1 MDNTV
6 ATDEQIAQ
14 YVDALRDAYLIL
26 RRQTRPE
33 SFGFGRQHDP
43 ELKKLAVSLFNRRAN
58 PYSYMQYMF
67 DRAAVH
73 GNDVTFANI
82 IFSPKMLN
90 MYFMERPERESDL
103 RILYGL
109 MSNTLSVQL
118 KKGKSLER
126 VLLDP
131 SYELNAVFRYVAALA
146 ANQPRLAE
154 VFAEDAKR
162 MMMFEP
168 LYAELYKDWLPKPQ
182 ELRNVE
188 PCARAGTKLPA

>member
-1 MDNTV
+1 MDNAV

-14 YVDALRDAYLIL
+14 YVDALRDAYLTL
-26 RRQTRPE
+26 RRTTRPE
-33 SFGFGRQHDP
+33 SFGLGRKHDP
-43 ELKKLAVSLFNRRAN
+43 ELRKLAVSLFNRRAN

-67 DRAAVH
+67 DCGAMR
-73 GNDVTFANI
+73 GNDVAFANI

-90 MYFMERPERESDL
+90 MYFMERPEREADL
-103 RILYGL
+103 KILSGL
-109 MSNTLSVQL
+109 QSNLLSVQL

-126 VLLDP
+126 ILLDQ

-146 ANQPRLAE
+146 ANQPQLAKI
-154 VFAEDAKR
+154 FAEDAKR

-182 ELRNVE
+182 ELRDVE
-188 PCARAGTKLPA
+188 PCARAGTELPA